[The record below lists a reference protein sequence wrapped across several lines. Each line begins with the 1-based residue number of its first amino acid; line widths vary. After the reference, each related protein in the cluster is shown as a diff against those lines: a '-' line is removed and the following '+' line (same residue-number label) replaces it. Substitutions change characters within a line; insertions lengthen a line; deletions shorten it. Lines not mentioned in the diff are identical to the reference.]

1 MGVYIIKNIIFIRY
15 YISQEIKEY
24 LLTCWGWHSQTCDY
38 KHMSIIKSVS
48 ILTYIVLNLK
58 YDWIISKLEETW
70 IID

>member
-1 MGVYIIKNIIFIRY
+1 MF
-15 YISQEIKEY
+15 
-24 LLTCWGWHSQTCDY
+24 TCWGWYSQTCDY